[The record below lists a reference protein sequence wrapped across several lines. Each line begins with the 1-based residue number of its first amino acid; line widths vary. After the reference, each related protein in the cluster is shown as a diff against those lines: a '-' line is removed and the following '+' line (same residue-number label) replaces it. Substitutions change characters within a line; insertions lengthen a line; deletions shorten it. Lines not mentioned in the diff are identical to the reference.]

1 MKVRTLDF
9 FKIKFI
15 NDDDYR
21 FIIKYLLKKKG
32 YLVAPA
38 ASSLITIEKDHHY
51 LKALQKSSVAIL
63 DSGFFCLLILFL
75 KLKKVK
81 KFSGYRFVKSLINDE
96 NLKNFKILSL
106 ESTIKNLNK
115 NKYLFKSKKF
125 KFTRHYLCPI
135 YKQDLLYDKKLI
147 TLIIKYKPKIIIIN
161 IGGGVQEKLA
171 LYIKNSISWKISI
184 LCTGAALSFISD
196 TSSFFKINNFVDKFY
211 IGWLVRSLNHPIFFY
226 QRVLQSL
233 KLFFL
238 VFKHKIKFNS

>member
-15 NDDDYR
+15 NDDYR

-38 ASSLITIEKDHHY
+38 ASSLVNIAKDHHY

-81 KFSGYRFVKSLINDE
+81 KFSGYKFIKSFINDE

-115 NKYLFKSKKF
+115 NKYLLKSKKF

-196 TSSFFKINNFVDKFY
+196 TSTFFKINNFIDKY
-211 IGWLVRSLNHPIFFY
+211 YLGWFSRSLNNPTFFY
-226 QRVLQSL
+226 ERVLKSF

-238 VFKHKIKFNS
+238 VFKSKIKFNY